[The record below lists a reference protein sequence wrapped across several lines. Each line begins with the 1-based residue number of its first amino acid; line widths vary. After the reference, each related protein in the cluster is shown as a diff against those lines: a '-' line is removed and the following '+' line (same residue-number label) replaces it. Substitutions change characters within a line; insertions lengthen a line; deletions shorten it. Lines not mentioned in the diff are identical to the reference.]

1 MKLDN
6 YILDT
11 SKKIVICYFSAIS
24 FISLNCENTGPFK
37 KNPHNWEN
45 SGFFFLLMAT
55 GLKCASSNEKLI
67 SVRTT
72 YCNQ

>member
-11 SKKIVICYFSAIS
+11 SEKIVICYFSAIS

-37 KNPHNWEN
+37 KKSPQLGKLRVFFSANGNWVE
-45 SGFFFLLMAT
+45 M
-55 GLKCASSNEKLI
+55 CLI
-67 SVRTT
+67 K
-72 YCNQ
+72 